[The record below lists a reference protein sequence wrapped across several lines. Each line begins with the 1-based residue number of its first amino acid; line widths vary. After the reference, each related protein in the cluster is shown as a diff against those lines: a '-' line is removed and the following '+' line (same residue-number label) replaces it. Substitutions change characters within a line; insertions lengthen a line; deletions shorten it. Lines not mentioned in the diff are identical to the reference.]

1 MWKWMMNIYRC
12 IVHLYNSL
20 RSKCTISYGTENY
33 SARVFV
39 KSVLVIKSSINLF
52 GSSEVVQE
60 AVGIITTP

>member
-12 IVHLYNSL
+12 ILHLYSL
-20 RSKCTISYGTENY
+20 RSNCTILYGTENY

-39 KSVLVIKSSINLF
+39 ESVLVIKSSIKLF